1 MCRCVWTRAQ
11 TRDATIECPI
21 SSLDKRRG
29 LVCNLASGTSTMCD
43 ERERESTEHRYSG
56 GDHDHG
62 RLRQTRRRAAAET
75 RLALASSSIILCM
88 DFIAQIQRAFSAKRG
103 ARRRCDEIEVSVWIG
118 RRWARIFPI
127 RRRAMS
133 TVCLD
138 ADGRA
143 AHATFKRDIGAWHRI
158 GARK

>member
-1 MCRCVWTRAQ
+1 
-11 TRDATIECPI
+11 
-21 SSLDKRRG
+21 
-29 LVCNLASGTSTMCD
+29 MCD
-43 ERERESTEHRYSG
+43 ERERESTEHRNSG
-56 GDHDHG
+56 GDHG
-62 RLRQTRRRAAAET
+62 RLRQTRRRDAAEM

-88 DFIAQIQRAFSAKRG
+88 VFIAQIERAFSAKRC
-103 ARRRCDEIEVSVWIG
+103 ARRRRDEIEVSVWIG

-127 RRRAMS
+127 RRRALS